1 MEHININGNVVSLK
15 DSIIK
20 ELESIYDLEL
30 SGFELIPA
38 ELAGKMAVLTGK
50 INREIAVYLNRK
62 GSVIDVSIGDSST
75 VSLPEFEGY
84 RNKKKLS
91 GIRCIHTHPTGDGRL
106 SSVDISSL
114 LNLRLDAMIALG
126 VKDGELKETCFAIP
140 LRDEDGEFTSAEVY
154 ESVNIHDEAINAI
167 FESIIKKDKYT
178 GNITYRNETEV
189 ERAVLVGME
198 TMSGRMINGKSE
210 GERSL
215 DELSEL
221 AATAGVDTVYKIMK
235 SRPVKDPAYHIGK
248 GKVEQIGLICQSLN
262 ADVVIFDMELSG
274 AQTRNIEDVVGIK
287 VVDRTTLILDIF
299 AQRARSKEGKL
310 QVELAQLK
318 YRLPRLIG
326 LGGQLSRLGGGIGT
340 RGPGEKKLEVD
351 RRHIKRRIRFLEW
364 ELDNLST
371 RREFAREGRRKNTVP
386 VIALVGYTNVGKSTL
401 MNTLCKT
408 EVFAEN
414 KLFATLDPTTR
425 KLNLPNGRE
434 ALLVDTVG
442 FIRKLPHELVEA
454 FKSTM
459 EEAVYADILAHV
471 VDISSQEAE
480 EQISVVNDILASL
493 GALNKPVLLI
503 LNKVDLV
510 KTEIPPIASEIK
522 GRVFEVSAS
531 TGIGLDELIKG
542 ILEMLSQDEIEVNI
556 IAPYSEGWIIPYLYK
571 NGSLLEE
578 EYAESGIKVRALIKK
593 SKVDRI
599 KDYIL

>member
-1 MEHININGNVVSLK
+1 
-15 DSIIK
+15 
-20 ELESIYDLEL
+20 
-30 SGFELIPA
+30 
-38 ELAGKMAVLTGK
+38 
-50 INREIAVYLNRK
+50 
-62 GSVIDVSIGDSST
+62 
-75 VSLPEFEGY
+75 
-84 RNKKKLS
+84 
-91 GIRCIHTHPTGDGRL
+91 
-106 SSVDISSL
+106 
-114 LNLRLDAMIALG
+114 
-126 VKDGELKETCFAIP
+126 
-140 LRDEDGEFTSAEVY
+140 
-154 ESVNIHDEAINAI
+154 
-167 FESIIKKDKYT
+167 
-178 GNITYRNETEV
+178 
-189 ERAVLVGME
+189 
-198 TMSGRMINGKSE
+198 
-210 GERSL
+210 
-215 DELSEL
+215 
-221 AATAGVDTVYKIMK
+221 
-235 SRPVKDPAYHIGK
+235 
-248 GKVEQIGLICQSLN
+248 
-262 ADVVIFDMELSG
+262 MELSG

-371 RREFAREGRRKNTVP
+371 RREFARDRRRKNTVP

-542 ILEMLSQDEIEVNI
+542 ILEVLSQDEIEINI